1 MSKKPKSDRQQLED
15 LCYIPDPW
23 LREHAVRV
31 ADLELDPENERKHDR
46 ANVDSIKGLIRM
58 FGIMEPIGVRNG
70 VVIRGNGTITA
81 LRELA
86 VEQATALRH
95 PGENGQPGEPGPL
108 AATLQDP
115 DRPLDW
121 AMVPAI
127 VYEHLGDKAAAI
139 WRVSHNRSAE
149 LGKWDWEALQ
159 KTLRETAD
167 VGWTELGWEQAELEL
182 LCQASWEP
190 PAITVPDA
198 DTSGPE
204 IEVSAAGETGT
215 VLILKLEGRAADSMR
230 ALAEAQDMTPAE
242 MLVGWVEM
250 ESEGPADV

>member
-1 MSKKPKSDRQQLED
+1 MSKKQKPPED
-15 LCYIPDPW
+15 LRYIPDPW
-23 LREHAVRV
+23 LREHAVCV

-70 VVIRGNGTITA
+70 IVIRGNGTITA

-86 VEQATALRH
+86 AERATALRH
-95 PGENGQPGEPGPL
+95 PGEDGQPGEPGPL
-108 AATLQDP
+108 AATLEDP
-115 DRPLDW
+115 DMPLDW

-159 KTLRETAD
+159 KTLRGTSD
-167 VGWTELGWEQAELEL
+167 VGWTEFGWEQAELEL

-190 PAITVPDA
+190 PAIADSDA
-198 DTSGPE
+198 GADGPE
-204 IEVSAAGETGT
+204 VTVSAAGDTSGV

-230 ALAEAQDMTPAE
+230 ALASAQDMTPAE
-242 MLVGWVEM
+242 LLVGWVEM
-250 ESEGPADV
+250 ESEAG